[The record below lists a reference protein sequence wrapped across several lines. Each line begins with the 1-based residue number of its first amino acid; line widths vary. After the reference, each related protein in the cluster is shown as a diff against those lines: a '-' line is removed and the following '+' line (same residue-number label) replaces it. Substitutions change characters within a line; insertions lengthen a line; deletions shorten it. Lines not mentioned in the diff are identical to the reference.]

1 MTRAVLAR
9 FAWLA
14 PILVA
19 AAGCASHPQ
28 QPAEYVPPQLD
39 LARYAALGIVEFSS
53 PDKNGLGAMAAEE
66 FVAAM
71 HAAQPGTPVLELG
84 ALPGA
89 GHGKLVPEKIRGI
102 AERERVDAV
111 FVGEISEA
119 ESKPR
124 VSFDPNYGTASASS
138 ERKAKITVR
147 LLEGRSGATVWSAT
161 SERTIPVVAFNGAL
175 GSLPRVRTTPAD
187 EARAILVRDLVN
199 DVTYDMR
206 PRWVQR

>member
-1 MTRAVLAR
+1 MAR
-9 FAWLA
+9 FVLPRIAWLA
-14 PILVA
+14 PILLL
-19 AAGCASHPQ
+19 AAGCASRPQ

-39 LARYAALGIVEFSS
+39 LGRYEALGIFEFGG
-53 PDKNGLGAMAAEE
+53 PDKAGLGAMAAEE
-66 FVAAM
+66 FVTAL
-71 HAAQPGTPVLELG
+71 HSAQPGTPVLELA

-89 GHGKLVPEKIRGI
+89 ARGKVAPEQIRAV
-102 AERERVDAV
+102 AERERVDAI
-111 FVGEISEA
+111 FVGEVSEA

-124 VSFDPNYGTASASS
+124 VAFDPNSGSASASA

-147 LLEGRSGATVWSAT
+147 LLDGRSGATVWSAT
-161 SERTIPVVAFNGAL
+161 SERTIPVVAFNGTL